1 MEIQKRK
8 AGMKLDRNKSKDGV
22 LLNPSA
28 HNGLGFRLQNLQE
41 KPILLWKQP
50 AKDVNGKL
58 ATKNI
63 GQKIK

>member
-1 MEIQKRK
+1 MEEIR
-8 AGMKLDRNKSKDGV
+8 DGV

-28 HNGLGFRLQNLQE
+28 HNGLGFHLQNLQE

-50 AKDVNGKL
+50 AKDVYDKPT
-58 ATKNI
+58 TKNI

>member
-1 MEIQKRK
+1 
-8 AGMKLDRNKSKDGV
+8 MKLDKNKSKDRV

-28 HNGLGFRLQNLQE
+28 HYGLGFYLQNLQE
-41 KPILLWKQP
+41 KPILLWKQL
-50 AKDVNGKL
+50 AKDVNEKP